1 MNILLHV
8 MHVDDSPE
16 IYIVDTNKI
25 ENKDVLDLI
34 SEAKNNEYTGLEIT
48 DTDGIIIEYLYD
60 SDSNGVSSGASG
72 HFEKKITVWLES

>member
-1 MNILLHV
+1 

-48 DTDGIIIEYLYD
+48 DTDGIIIEYLYV
-60 SDSNGVSSGASG
+60 SDLSMIVDPPC
-72 HFEKKITVWLES
+72 HIEKIITVWS